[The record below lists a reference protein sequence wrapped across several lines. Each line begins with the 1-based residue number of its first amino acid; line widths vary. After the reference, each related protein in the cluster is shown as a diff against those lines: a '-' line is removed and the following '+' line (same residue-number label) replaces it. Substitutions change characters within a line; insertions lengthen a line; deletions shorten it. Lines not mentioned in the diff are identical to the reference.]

1 MTAYRQ
7 GISEAAWITLTVDG
21 TDVTARAGESVAAT
35 LMANGRL
42 SLRRAPRSG
51 AHRGAFCMMGV
62 CQECVM
68 LIDGVR
74 RPACM
79 TEGRDGMTVEAIG

>member
-1 MTAYRQ
+1 MTAHRE
-7 GISEAAWITLTVDG
+7 GISAADWITLTVDG
-21 TDVTARAGESVAAT
+21 ADIPARAGENVAAT
-35 LMANGRL
+35 LLANGWL

-51 AHRGAFCMMGV
+51 GHRGAFCMMGV

-79 TEGRDGMTVEAIG
+79 AEGRDGMIVEAIA